1 MLLPSFSWTR
11 SHLRSWASKKDH
23 LYKKKKLHVP
33 ASIKYYLRQQA
44 IKSRM
49 RVSTGSRDTK
59 LHSGNLLVMTKCI
72 LSLCL
77 MRGCK
82 PRSESKINPWALTC
96 WQEFD
101 VSAHSFALR
110 FTPIAS
116 VPATKASVL
125 FWLSCRKKRKEK
137 PLLSILWHLS
147 GKERRQ
153 ISAFAFH

>member
-1 MLLPSFSWTR
+1 MLPFKKL
-11 SHLRSWASKKDH
+11 SKQKRPFVP
-23 LYKKKKLHVP
+23 KKKKLHVL
-33 ASIKYYLRQQA
+33 ASIKYYSRQQA
-44 IKSRM
+44 IKPRM
-49 RVSTGSRDTK
+49 RVSTGSRGTK

-77 MRGCK
+77 MRGCE

-125 FWLSCRKKRKEK
+125 FWLSCRNKKKK
-137 PLLSILWHLS
+137 PLPSILWHPL
-147 GKERRQ
+147 GKDRRQ